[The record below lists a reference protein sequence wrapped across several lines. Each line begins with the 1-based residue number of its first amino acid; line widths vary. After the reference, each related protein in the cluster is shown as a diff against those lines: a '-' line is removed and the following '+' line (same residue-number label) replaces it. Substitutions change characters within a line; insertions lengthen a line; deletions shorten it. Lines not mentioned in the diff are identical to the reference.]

1 MACSPRV
8 PRYGCGVTIGH
19 RCVIVLVQVPT
30 AAKHLKLYFSL
41 HHPHHPLTVPSPT
54 PYYHC
59 VWCSAIHVVSC
70 FSIARWFD
78 RQTSH
83 CLFITI
89 KAICINAIL
98 LSQSMYNICHL
109 PAGSLFSHVTTCDLA
124 AIASHIACRF
134 VQIASSIAGPARG
147 SINDSDGYHS
157 TRRFGVSRVNKI
169 SWSR

>member
-1 MACSPRV
+1 MFTTGSKVRLWGHNWTPLCDCTRTSSDSSKTLETVFFVASP
-8 PRYGCGVTIGH
+8 P
-19 RCVIVLVQVPT
+19 PP
-30 AAKHLKLYFSL
+30 
-41 HHPHHPLTVPSPT
+41 PHSPLTHAVLPLCMVFSNT
-54 PYYHC
+54 
-59 VWCSAIHVVSC
+59 CSIL
-70 FSIARWFD
+70 FFNRLWFD
-78 RQTSH
+78 RQTSL

-98 LSQSMYNICHL
+98 LSQSMYNVCHL